1 MPTEDPKPPIF
12 SHVEPVLPVRD
23 IRGTIAYWQEVLGF
37 QSQWIWGDPP
47 NIGAVS
53 WQSVHVQFYLQSEW
67 KGGGGSV
74 WIRLQRIE
82 SLYRLHQQRKADIVE
97 PLENKPWGMAQYTV
111 REINGHYLCF
121 AGMLEEREKSVATM
135 PSTIR
140 ITGRLPGVKEYQRL
154 QVNVGWGKE
163 VVEAKS
169 DAELAAVD
177 ARTEQ
182 VIAAAIYGVVAENVV
197 DGEIVGCA
205 LLLGD
210 GVSYY
215 YVKDVMVHKNWQGR
229 RIGTALMQELV
240 SWLEKNARQGA
251 LVGLFTREGL
261 EPFYKQFGFAS
272 GFAMLRYINP

>member
-1 MPTEDPKPPIF
+1 MSSAETNPPIF
-12 SHVEPVLPVRD
+12 SHIEPVLPVRD
-23 IRGTIAYWQEVLGF
+23 IRETINYWQEVLGF
-37 QSQWIWGDPP
+37 TSQWTWGDPP

-82 SLYRLHQQRKADIVE
+82 SLYRLHQQRNAEIVE

-121 AGMLEEREKSVATM
+121 AGMVEEREKSAAIM

-140 ITGRLPGVKEYQRL
+140 IIGRIPGVKEYQRL
-154 QVNVGWGKE
+154 QVSVGWGKD
-163 VVEAKS
+163 VVEAKTA
-169 DAELAAVD
+169 DALAAVD

-182 VIAAAIYGVVAENVV
+182 VLAAAIHGAVAE
-197 DGEIVGCA
+197 DKTGEVVGCA

-210 GVSYY
+210 GVGYY

-240 SWLEKNARQGA
+240 GWLEKNARPGS

-272 GFAMLRYINP
+272 GFAMLRYMSP

>member
-1 MPTEDPKPPIF
+1 MLNKEPNPPIF
-12 SHVEPVLPVRD
+12 SHIEPVLPVRD
-23 IRGTIAYWQEVLGF
+23 IRETINYWQEVLGF
-37 QSQWIWGDPP
+37 TSQWTWGDPP

-82 SLYRLHQQRKADIVE
+82 SLYRLHQQQKAEIVE
-97 PLENKPWGMAQYTV
+97 PLEKKPWGMAQYTV

-121 AGMLEEREKSVATM
+121 AGMVEEREKSAAIM

-140 ITGRLPGVKEYQRL
+140 IIGRVPGVKEYQRL
-154 QVNVGWGKE
+154 QVSVGWGKD
-163 VVEAKS
+163 VVEAKT
-169 DAELAAVD
+169 DAALAAVD

-182 VIAAAIYGVVAENVV
+182 VLAAAIHGVVAE
-197 DGEIVGCA
+197 DMTGEVVGCA

-210 GVSYY
+210 SVGYY

-240 SWLEKNARQGA
+240 SWLEKNARPGA

-272 GFAMLRYINP
+272 GFAMLRYMNP

>member
-1 MPTEDPKPPIF
+1 MSSAETNLPIF
-12 SHVEPVLPVRD
+12 SHIEPVLPARD
-23 IRGTIAYWQEVLGF
+23 IRETIKYWQEVLGF
-37 QSQWIWGDPP
+37 PSQWTWGDPP

-53 WQSVHVQFYLQSEW
+53 WQTVHVQFYLESEW
-67 KGGGGSV
+67 KGGGSSV
-74 WIRLQRIE
+74 WIRLQRLE

-121 AGMLEEREKSVATM
+121 AGMVEEREKSVATL

-140 ITGRLPGVKEYQRL
+140 ITGRVPGVKEFQRL
-154 QVNVGWGKE
+154 QVSVGWGKD

-169 DAELAAVD
+169 DAERAAVD

-182 VIAAAIYGVVAENVV
+182 ALAAAIHAVVAENTI
-197 DGEIVGCA
+197 DGEVIGCA

-210 GVSYY
+210 GVGYY
-215 YVKDVMVHKNWQGR
+215 YVKDVMVHRSWQGR

-240 SWLEKNARQGA
+240 SWLERNARPGA
-251 LVGLFTREGL
+251 LVGLFTRDGL

-272 GFAMLRYINP
+272 GFAMLRYMNP